1 MGECMT
7 RLVDKLYETHDL
19 LPEEFSELLKFRNQE
34 TADYL
39 FEKAQI
45 VREKYFGNNIY
56 IRGTI
61 ELTNYC
67 RNDCYYCGLARSN
80 RFIPRFRL
88 DENDVLLCCRAGYE
102 RGVRTFVILGGD
114 DLHFTEKRI
123 AGLLRMVKAEY
134 KDCSVVLSL
143 GERSV
148 STYREW
154 HAAGASRYL
163 LQHETAGD
171 IHFKKI
177 HPADMSLL
185 RRKQSLW
192 ELKEIGYQVGTGF
205 MIGMPFQMVADVVTD
220 LQFLKQLSPEMV
232 HIVPFIPTAHT
243 RFEKERSGN
252 GDMTLYL
259 MAIVRLMLPGVL
271 LTADP
276 ALENVMVNGRQK
288 SFSAGVNE
296 VYASLTTDD
305 IKEYFNVYNKKINL
319 RNTSG
324 DDVIRM
330 KDKII
335 ESGFIPKEDIG
346 DYRG

>member
-7 RLVDKLYETHDL
+7 GLVDKLYETGDL
-19 LPEEFSELLKFRNQE
+19 LPEEFEEFLKFRNQE
-34 TADYL
+34 TAEYL
-39 FEKAQI
+39 FEKARL
-45 VREKYFGNNIY
+45 VREEHYGNNIF

-80 RFIPRFRL
+80 QFIPRFRL
-88 DENDVLLCCRAGYE
+88 DENDVILCCLAGYE

-114 DLHFTEKRI
+114 DYYFTEKKI
-123 AGLLRMVKAEY
+123 ADIVRMIKAEF

-143 GERSV
+143 GERSAD
-148 STYREW
+148 TYRAW
-154 HAAGASRYL
+154 HYAGAERYL

-171 IHFKKI
+171 VHYKKI

-205 MIGMPFQMVADVVTD
+205 MVGMPFQMVADVVTD
-220 LQFLKQLSPEMV
+220 LQFLKQLNPEMV

-259 MAIVRLMLPGVL
+259 MAIVRLMLPRVL

-276 ALENVMVNGRQK
+276 ALENVMINGRQK
-288 SFSAGVNE
+288 SFAAGVNE

-305 IKEYFNVYNKKINL
+305 IKSYYNVYNKNINL
-319 RNTSG
+319 RNTAG
-324 DDVIRM
+324 DDVMRV
-330 KDKII
+330 KEKII
-335 ESGFIPKEDIG
+335 ESGFIPKEEVG
-346 DYRG
+346 DYRK